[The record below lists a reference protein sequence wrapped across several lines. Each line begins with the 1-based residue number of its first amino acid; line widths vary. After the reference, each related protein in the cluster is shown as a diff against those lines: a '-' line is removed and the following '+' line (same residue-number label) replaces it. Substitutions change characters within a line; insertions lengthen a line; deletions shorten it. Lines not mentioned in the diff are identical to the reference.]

1 MNKTFKRFYFGF
13 INTLRAVLL
22 YELYFVHVDIYVC
35 MYIRVYVYIA
45 NLLDYVMHQYFLF
58 SSSLANELCP
68 LPFNLSLML
77 QYNVVFII
85 AYYVG

>member
-1 MNKTFKRFYFGF
+1 M
-13 INTLRAVLL
+13 
-22 YELYFVHVDIYVC
+22 YV
-35 MYIRVYVYIA
+35 RVYVYIA